1 MAAQGRAYYQAMK
14 SLAKTLNN
22 LPQKT
27 RAEVVALLNSVL
39 ADLIDLHSQT
49 KHAHWNV
56 TGPHFYSLHKLFDEL
71 AALVEA
77 HIDPLA
83 ERITALGGMAHGTVR
98 QAAKN
103 SGLDEFP
110 SAPTGELGY
119 AVALAEPFSV
129 LGAGVRKSID
139 TTATA
144 GDTDTADLLT
154 GLSQD
159 LDKGLWLLEAHTRK

>member
-1 MAAQGRAYYQAMK
+1 MK
-14 SLAKTLNN
+14 SLARTLNN

-27 RAEVVALLNSVL
+27 RVEVVALLNSIL

-56 TGPHFYSLHKLFDEL
+56 RGPHFYSLHKLFDEL

-83 ERITALGGMAHGTVR
+83 ERITALGGRALGTVR

-110 SAPTGELGY
+110 SVPTGELGY
-119 AVALAEPFSV
+119 VVALAEPFSI